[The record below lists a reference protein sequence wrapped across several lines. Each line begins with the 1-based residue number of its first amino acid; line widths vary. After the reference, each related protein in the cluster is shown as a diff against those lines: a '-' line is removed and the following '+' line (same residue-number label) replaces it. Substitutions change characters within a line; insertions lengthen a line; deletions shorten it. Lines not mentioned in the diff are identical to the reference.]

1 MKVRLFPI
9 MLTFFLAIG
18 SNSFASSKTPA
29 ISIQS
34 NVPDNPA
41 VLDYGI
47 TSKEKAVFFPLGT
60 IPTGYL
66 VYSYTYGHFQPACE
80 VSNLGDKVDS
90 SLVLK
95 VYLFGFFANGDS
107 VLLHSQSEQLPIIQP
122 GDSLWIEF
130 DSLQIID
137 QNKGFKKVVLVYEVI
152 TSTSDDH
159 PENNKLSGSIDL
171 EIVSVSKSAWDYSTN
186 GPKHTSCMKITDGS
200 TIEKSVFTAFY
211 IPERPSFWY
220 LENLLAYLKVE
231 IGDISDVNL
240 EIYLFKW
247 DDVDGDGKVEFSE
260 IEILSFENVYTDN
273 TLKKEYFLK
282 VRMTD
287 FNTGDLLRING
298 PIVLMAGIKAQ
309 TNKDIFIGIDESINY
324 AGILKADSMK
334 GQLLLEHLPSFVIDQ
349 LFSGRINNNGNK
361 SGLSIALEFCCT
373 GGSSEDNTKKEPV
386 LISTLVV
393 GDQLEVSLETEAVL
407 KPKQLLLFNSNG
419 VNIGLMDLGQNSPY
433 QWTMDISQ
441 FQNGIYIIKVITDIG
456 EFNKKVWIPAMSG
469 K

>member
-9 MLTFFLAIG
+9 MLTFFLVIG
-18 SNSFASSKTPA
+18 TNSFASSKTPP

-60 IPTGYL
+60 IPTRYLLFGYPF
-66 VYSYTYGHFQPACE
+66 SRIQPACE
-80 VSNLGDKVDS
+80 VANLGNLVDS
-90 SLVLK
+90 FLVLK
-95 VYLFGFFANGDS
+95 VNLFGLFSNGDS
-107 VLLHSQSEQLPIIQP
+107 ILLHSLIKQLPIILP
-122 GDSLWIEF
+122 GDSLWIEL

-137 QNKGFKKVVLVYEVI
+137 QYKGFNKVAVVYEVV
-152 TSTSDDH
+152 TSISDGN
-159 PENNKLSGSIDL
+159 PANNKISADIDIEL
-171 EIVSVSKSAWDYSTN
+171 VFLSKSGWNPSTN

-211 IPERPSFWY
+211 IPEQHNFWY

-231 IGDISDVNL
+231 IGDISDVHL

-247 DDVDGDGKVEFSE
+247 DDVDGDGKVEISE

-273 TLKKEYFLK
+273 TLNKEYFLK

-373 GGSSEDNTKKEPV
+373 GGSSEDKTKKEPV

-419 VNIGLMDLGQNSPY
+419 VNIGLMDLGQNSPS
-433 QWTMDISQ
+433 QWKMDISQ
-441 FQNGIYIIKVITDIG
+441 LPPGIYFIKVITDIG
-456 EFNKKVWIPAMSG
+456 DFNKKVWIPPNLR
-469 K
+469 